1 MRKTNKLSKGLLMSA
16 LICGS
21 AFLGGTEAFTAEL
34 ASDEEL
40 KAFTLDPL
48 VITAQR
54 RETKDLDTPA
64 SVSVITS
71 ADIERSG
78 AKTAYSIIERQ
89 VGLTNNAYGPD
100 GREFGGSSSRTV
112 LRGLDKGTLV
122 MVNGAPINMLNY
134 NNMNGIPA
142 QAIEKIEIVRGAQS
156 ALYGAEAFGGVVNI
170 ITKKGGPSK
179 TTVSYGAGNYD
190 QKWAV
195 TTSGD
200 KYNVYLSK
208 DYYGDVH
215 DTNKVFAKST
225 RKWKYRDSTK
235 ENVFVNIAPTDRLSF
250 QYAHTKGKYY
260 RDSWTVKNSV
270 LTGAGTAYLYEDI
283 RDNVS
288 ALYDDKENQFKTVLS
303 YNQREVD
310 PYKSSINKFGYEPMK
325 EADSSNWKMHTM
337 TWDTQ
342 KGWNFRNGQD
352 ALVVGMAFQK
362 EKMKDRGA
370 KKDADR
376 TNAALY
382 ASYKYQFSP
391 DFSATFGVRGQHIND
406 YVKDQNVLLPQI
418 QTLYKLSDDTSW
430 YVNVG
435 KSYQMPA
442 LNQYF
447 TEGRTEQLKPQE
459 GWTYETGIKII
470 NEASSWKF
478 DVFHMDIDGKFEW
491 IDVGRPDGQKV
502 LINAG
507 KFKNTGAEVEY
518 TQNINDNLQFRLG
531 AMYANPKT
539 RGKDKKGN
547 DLGYYEQ
554 SDARLQFIAG
564 LDYQLGK
571 LATNLNYLYL
581 GKREASYY
589 DSLGQSGA
597 KKENE
602 RTTPHRSL
610 LNANFTYTADRHN
623 SVVLTLNNI
632 LDTKDTI
639 NKYENWGMPFNWM
652 LTYNYTF

>member
-64 SVSVITS
+64 SATVVTEAEIK
-71 ADIERSG
+71 RSG
-78 AKTAYSIIERQ
+78 AKTAYEIIERQ
-89 VGLTNNAYGPD
+89 VGFTNNAYGPG
-100 GREFGGSSSRTV
+100 GREYGGSSSRTV

-142 QAIEKIEIVRGAQS
+142 QAIEKIEIVRGGQS

-170 ITKKGGPSK
+170 ITKKGGPAQ
-179 TTVSYGAGNYD
+179 TTISYGGGNYD
-190 QKWAV
+190 RKWALG
-195 TTSGD
+195 TSGD

-208 DYYGDVH
+208 DYYGNVEDI
-215 DTNKVFAKST
+215 NKVFDKST
-225 RKWKYRDSTK
+225 RKWKLRDSSK
-235 ENVFVNIAPTDRLSF
+235 ENAFINIAPTDKLSF

-260 RDSWTVKNSV
+260 RDDWTVKNGK
-270 LTGAGTAYLYEDI
+270 LTGAGKAYLYEDT

-288 ALYDDKENQFKTVLS
+288 ALYDDKENHFKSVLS
-303 YNQREVD
+303 YNQRKVD
-310 PYKSSINKFGYEPMK
+310 PYLATIKKFNYGTMARHTSS
-325 EADSSNWKMHTM
+325 DWKMHTM

-342 KGWNFRNGQD
+342 KGWDLRDGKD
-352 ALVVGMAFQK
+352 SLVVGFTLQK
-362 EKMKDRGA
+362 EKMHDRSA
-370 KKDADR
+370 KKEADR
-376 TNAALY
+376 TNEALY

-391 DFSATFGVRGQHIND
+391 AFSATLGVRGQHVDD
-406 YVKDQNVLLPQI
+406 YAKDQNVLLPQI
-418 QTLYKLSDDTSW
+418 QTLYKLTDNTSW
-430 YVNVG
+430 YINVG
-435 KSYQMPA
+435 KAYQMPA

-459 GWTYETGIKII
+459 GWSYETGVKII
-470 NEASSWKF
+470 NDTSSWKF
-478 DVFHMDIDGKFEW
+478 DVFHMDVDGKFEW
-491 IDVGRPDGQKV
+491 IDIGKPDKILMNV
-502 LINAG
+502 G

-518 TQNINDNLQFRLG
+518 TKNINDNLSFRLG

-539 RGKDKKGN
+539 KAYRKD
-547 DLGYYEQ
+547 YYEQ
-554 SDARLQFIAG
+554 SDARLQFMAG
-564 LDYQLGK
+564 VDYQAGK
-571 LATNLNYLYL
+571 LTGNLNYLYL

-589 DSLGQSGA
+589 DSLGQSG
-597 KKENE
+597 KKKIDEHA
-602 RTTPHRSL
+602 TPGRNL
-610 LNANFTYTADRHN
+610 LNANFTYTADQHN
-623 SVVLTLNNI
+623 SLVLTLNNI
-632 LDTKDTI
+632 LDKNDVI